1 MLQRIDAF
9 APLSILHYTYALTY
23 KRIYVHLTCIF
34 WSPYLLNVVVDIGC
48 IVKTKTSEIN
58 LRSLRPKTRNRRP
71 LHDLETGSSH
81 HHHGF
86 TKENQ

>member
-1 MLQRIDAF
+1 MLLRIDAF

-48 IVKTKTSEIN
+48 SEN
-58 LRSLRPKTRNRRP
+58 KDPGKLT
-71 LHDLETGSSH
+71 
-81 HHHGF
+81 
-86 TKENQ
+86 